1 MQLLLEFFIAGI
13 ATIGFGIII
22 NIPKRALIAAGAIG
36 GVSWT
41 IYWAMLQV
49 RLGLALSALTATTV
63 IALLSLYA
71 ARRMK
76 LPMIIFNIPGIVPLV
91 PGGQAYQMIRN
102 FALSNS
108 DMATHFML
116 EVGEIAGSIGIG
128 FLMAEFIDRLQRKI
142 IITLKEHK
150 QRSKSKSAN
159 NTEKE

>member
-1 MQLLLEFFIAGI
+1 MQLLLEFFMAGI

-142 IITLKEHK
+142 IITLKEYK

>member
-1 MQLLLEFFIAGI
+1 
-13 ATIGFGIII
+13 
-22 NIPKRALIAAGAIG
+22 
-36 GVSWT
+36 
-41 IYWAMLQV
+41 
-49 RLGLALSALTATTV
+49 
-63 IALLSLYA
+63 
-71 ARRMK
+71 
-76 LPMIIFNIPGIVPLV
+76 
-91 PGGQAYQMIRN
+91 MIRN

-150 QRSKSKSAN
+150 QRSKSAN

>member
-1 MQLLLEFFIAGI
+1 MQLLLEFFMAGI

-128 FLMAEFIDRLQRKI
+128 FL
-142 IITLKEHK
+142 
-150 QRSKSKSAN
+150 
-159 NTEKE
+159 

>member
-1 MQLLLEFFIAGI
+1 MQLLLEFFMAGI

-91 PGGQAYQMIRN
+91 PGGQAYQ
-102 FALSNS
+102 
-108 DMATHFML
+108 
-116 EVGEIAGSIGIG
+116 
-128 FLMAEFIDRLQRKI
+128 
-142 IITLKEHK
+142 
-150 QRSKSKSAN
+150 
-159 NTEKE
+159 

>member
-1 MQLLLEFFIAGI
+1 MQLLLEFFMAGI

-41 IYWAMLQV
+41 IYWGMLQI
-49 RLGLALSALTATTV
+49 RLGLALSMLTATTV

-102 FALSNS
+102 FALSNT
-108 DMATHFML
+108 DLATHFML
-116 EVGEIAGSIGIG
+116 QVGEIAGSIGIG

-142 IITLKEHK
+142 AMTWAERRVRNKVKENDN
-150 QRSKSKSAN
+150 S
-159 NTEKE
+159 EE

>member
-1 MQLLLEFFIAGI
+1 MQLLLEFFMAGI

-49 RLGLALSALTATTV
+49 HLGLALSALTATTV

-142 IITLKEHK
+142 ITILKEYK